1 MNLPAPINQTADI
14 LKGLIERNGISERD
28 MNYNGFRSRI
38 SELRNTFKLNI
49 RHVEK
54 EFVNKFGH
62 KSRYREHFLYDGDK
76 VEAVRVYGEIN
87 K

>member
-14 LKGLIERNGISERD
+14 LKVLIEQPGISEKSFS
-28 MNYNGFRSRI
+28 YNGFRSRI
-38 SELRNTFKLNI
+38 SELRNIFGLNI

-76 VEAVRVYGEIN
+76 EKAKEVYEEIN